1 MVAYFTVTGLDVLDR
16 GKSNI
21 KKHRGK
27 RRKNQRFSGLS
38 LCRSPVIL
46 F

>member
-21 KKHRGK
+21 KKHREKEEKTRG
-27 RRKNQRFSGLS
+27 SVG
-38 LCRSPVIL
+38 SPVIL